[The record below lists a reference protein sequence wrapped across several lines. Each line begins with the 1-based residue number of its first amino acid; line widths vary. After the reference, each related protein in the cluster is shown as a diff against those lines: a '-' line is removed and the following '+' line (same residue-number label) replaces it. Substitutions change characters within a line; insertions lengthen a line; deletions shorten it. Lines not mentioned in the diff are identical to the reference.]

1 MGKKTNIEK
10 FKALVSEEKS
20 TLLDKLKFRK
30 ENKQWLEISSTI
42 SFKVLSK
49 LRSNKKQDLK
59 PSTQKELAK
68 SMGVTLKYVNKLV
81 KGSENL
87 SPNDLLEWY
96 YSNHSDCYCWRYR
109 YNMVVDITKTK
120 RYFM

>member
-1 MGKKTNIEK
+1 MEKKTNIEK
-10 FKALVSEEKS
+10 FKALVSEEKC

-87 SPNDLLEWY
+87 SLETICKIE
-96 YSNHSDCYCWRYR
+96 NILEF
-109 YNMVVDITKTK
+109 DILK
-120 RYFM
+120 